1 MRVLKFGGTSVG
13 TAEALQNV
21 KQIVERT
28 PQPAVVVVSALG
40 GTTDR
45 LLEAAARAAEGD
57 AAYAEII
64 DALAARHRALVEEVV
79 PTARRKGLSDRLA
92 SLLAELRSILHGVF
106 LIKDLT
112 PKTSDAIAA
121 YGERLSSEIV
131 AEFLE
136 KSALFDARTFI
147 KTRKQGGKHI
157 VDFEASNRLV
167 RTTFEGFEGCAVVG
181 GFIAADADC
190 GLTTNLG
197 RGGSDYTAAI
207 IAAAL
212 DAEALEIWTD
222 VDGFMTADPDV
233 IPTAYTIDR
242 LTYNEAMELCNF
254 GAKVIYPPSIF
265 PVCAKNIP
273 ILVKNTFRPDG
284 KGSVISAEAEPI
296 DQERPIRGISSIS
309 QTSVVEVTGP
319 TMVGVIGINRRIF
332 TALTQEGISVF
343 MAVQTSSETSMT
355 LCVTSA
361 DAPKACAAL
370 DREFAKEI
378 EDGAMN
384 RTAILEDMA
393 TVAVVGEGMRR
404 TSSVAGKLFSVL
416 ARNGIGVA
424 GIGQG
429 TSEINLSFII
439 RRSQLRKALNVLHN
453 SFFLSEYLEVNLFV
467 CGTGNVGGSLLRQIA
482 AQRELLMRERRFKI
496 NLVGVGG
503 TRKSAFCRDGIDPAH
518 YKEAMAAGQEGGVR
532 RMVEAITD
540 MNIFNSV
547 FVDCTASKEVA
558 QIYPELLRHNVN
570 IVAAN
575 KIAASADYEK
585 YKLLKDLARER
596 GVKYLFETNVG
607 AGLPII
613 NTINDLRSSGDEI
626 LKIEAVVSGTLN
638 FLFSTLSKDCPL
650 SKAVRMAKEQGYS
663 EPDPRIDLSGK
674 DVMRKLVIL
683 ARESGYEVNME
694 DIEASLFIPDEFFSG
709 SIEDFWQ
716 NLPSLDAE
724 FEAKRA
730 AWEQQDL
737 RPRFVATWEDGR
749 GRVGLQT
756 VGKEHPFYNL
766 QGSNNIFLLTT
777 SRYREYPMLIQ
788 GYGAGADVT
797 AAGVFADIMRVANL

>member
-1 MRVLKFGGTSVG
+1 
-13 TAEALQNV
+13 
-21 KQIVERT
+21 
-28 PQPAVVVVSALG
+28 
-40 GTTDR
+40 
-45 LLEAAARAAEGD
+45 
-57 AAYAEII
+57 
-64 DALAARHRALVEEVV
+64 
-79 PTARRKGLSDRLA
+79 
-92 SLLAELRSILHGVF
+92 
-106 LIKDLT
+106 
-112 PKTSDAIAA
+112 
-121 YGERLSSEIV
+121 
-131 AEFLE
+131 
-136 KSALFDARTFI
+136 
-147 KTRKQGGKHI
+147 
-157 VDFEASNRLV
+157 
-167 RTTFEGFEGCAVVG
+167 
-181 GFIAADADC
+181 
-190 GLTTNLG
+190 
-197 RGGSDYTAAI
+197 
-207 IAAAL
+207 
-212 DAEALEIWTD
+212 
-222 VDGFMTADPDV
+222 
-233 IPTAYTIDR
+233 
-242 LTYNEAMELCNF
+242 
-254 GAKVIYPPSIF
+254 
-265 PVCAKNIP
+265 
-273 ILVKNTFRPDG
+273 
-284 KGSVISAEAEPI
+284 
-296 DQERPIRGISSIS
+296 
-309 QTSVVEVTGP
+309 
-319 TMVGVIGINRRIF
+319 
-332 TALTQEGISVF
+332 
-343 MAVQTSSETSMT
+343 
-355 LCVTSA
+355 
-361 DAPKACAAL
+361 
-370 DREFAKEI
+370 
-378 EDGAMN
+378 
-384 RTAILEDMA
+384 
-393 TVAVVGEGMRR
+393 
-404 TSSVAGKLFSVL
+404 
-416 ARNGIGVA
+416 
-424 GIGQG
+424 
-429 TSEINLSFII
+429 
-439 RRSQLRKALNVLHN
+439 
-453 SFFLSEYLEVNLFV
+453 VNLFV

-694 DIEASLFIPDEFFSG
+694 DIEATLFIPDEFFSG

-716 NLPSLDAE
+716 NLPSLDTE